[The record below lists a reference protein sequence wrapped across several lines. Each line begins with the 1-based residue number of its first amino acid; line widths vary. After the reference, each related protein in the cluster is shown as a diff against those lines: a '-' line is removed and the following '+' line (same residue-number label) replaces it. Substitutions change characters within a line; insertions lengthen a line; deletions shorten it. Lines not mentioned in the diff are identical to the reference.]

1 MQRNLGRNMS
11 EQYTYARYWRC
22 ALQVNP
28 VGYNSTYRGGDHGL
42 DEDGYNQALLQKCIS
57 LGIKVVGLAD
67 HGSVA
72 SVDALRQVLK
82 PHGIVVFPG
91 FEIASNDKT
100 HFVCLFPEDTTVQ
113 QLDRYLGNLKLYD
126 PADGIRPSRLS
137 SEELIEEIDLL
148 GGFVYA
154 AHCTQDSGLLK
165 NRLNH
170 IWKHPKLR
178 AAQIPGSID
187 DLTGIEGDFYR
198 KVFLNKDDSYR
209 RERLVAAIN
218 AKDVAK
224 PDDFDQPSATCFIKM
239 TRPTFAAFKVAF
251 LDPGSRVR
259 LNSQQAQSP
268 IGKVVRMTVA
278 GGYLDGVRVDFSDHL
293 NTVIGGRG
301 TGKSTLLECLRFA
314 LDLPPKGKQAQKL
327 HQEIIKEN
335 LGRSVGRVELT
346 VVSSAQNGKQYTISR
361 RYGEPPMV
369 RDMDGNVSTLLPCDL
384 LPGIDIYGQNEIY
397 ELAQDETSRVQLLDR
412 FLPQDG
418 EYETRSA
425 DVHRRLKDNQQML
438 TKSLTDLDELNA
450 QVERLPKLE
459 EQLRGFDELGIKE
472 RLAKTSLLARER
484 EISKA
489 ATDGVQSFR
498 DALSDLRDGLP
509 DLDFINDEALEGVPD
524 AAQLLAMRATLDALK
539 QGFTDH
545 LTAMQ
550 ALLDDRAGQF
560 ATQYGEWQQAI
571 QEHDSE
577 LERAL
582 RSLPATAGK
591 SGQEVGAAYQKL
603 MGEIERIKP
612 MRSRVTT
619 HESQR
624 DTLRQERR
632 NLLADLSDLRGQR
645 IQALQKA
652 AKRLNKRLEGKLK
665 VEIVPEAD
673 RTPLKTFLLEC
684 ELDGVGE
691 KRLAFIEDA
700 ETISPLSLAQS
711 IQKGSAGMQLDW
723 GVTQMVAD
731 ALTKL
736 QSSQLMELEALELEH
751 RVDIFLNVAHG
762 QAASVFRPLNKLSTG
777 QQCTAILHMLLLE
790 NVDPLLMDQP
800 EDNLDNAFIAE
811 RIVAE
816 LREAK
821 TSRQFLFATH
831 NANIPVFGDAEW
843 IGVFTAAENQGR
855 LGLEAQ
861 GSIDVPVIRD
871 QVASILEGGRDAFI
885 QRKEKY
891 EF

>member
-1 MQRNLGRNMS
+1 MS
-11 EQYTYARYWRC
+11 DQYTYARFWRC

-28 VGYNSTYRGGDHGL
+28 VGYNGTYRGADHGL
-42 DEDGYNQALLQKCIS
+42 DEGGYNQALLQKCLE
-57 LGIKVVGLAD
+57 LGITVVGLAD

-72 SVDALRQVLK
+72 SVDALRQVLQ

-100 HFVCLFPEDTTVQ
+100 HYVCLFPEDTTVQ
-113 QLDRYLGNLKLYD
+113 QLDRYLGNLKLHD

-137 SEELIEEIDLL
+137 SEELIEEVDLL
-148 GGFVYA
+148 GGFIYA

-170 IWKHPKLR
+170 VWKHPKLR
-178 AAQIPGSID
+178 AAQIPGPID
-187 DLTGIEGDFYR
+187 DLTSVEGDFYR

-209 RERLVAAIN
+209 RERPVAAIN

-224 PDDFDQPSATCFIKM
+224 PADLEQPGATCFIKM
-239 TRPTFAAFKVAF
+239 TRPNFAAFKVAF
-251 LDPGSRVR
+251 LDPGSRIR

-301 TGKSTLLECLRFA
+301 TGKSTLLECLRYA
-314 LDLPPKGKQAQKL
+314 LDFPPKGRQAQKL

-335 LGRSVGRVELT
+335 LGRSAGRVELT

-361 RYGEPPMV
+361 RHGEPPMV
-369 RDMDGNVSTLLPCDL
+369 RDMDGNVSTLLPRDL

-418 EYETRSA
+418 DYETKSA
-425 DVHRRLKDNQQML
+425 DVHRRLKENQQKL
-438 TKSLTDLDELNA
+438 AKSLTDLDELNA

-472 RLAKTSLLARER
+472 KLATTSLLARER
-484 EISKA
+484 EIAKT

-498 DALSDLRDGLP
+498 DALTDLRDGLP
-509 DLDFINDEALEGVPD
+509 DLAFINDEALEGLPD
-524 AAQLLAMRATLDALK
+524 AAQLLAIRTTLDGLK
-539 QGFTDH
+539 QGFTGH

-550 ALLDDRAGQF
+550 ALLDEGAGQF
-560 ATQYGEWQQAI
+560 TTQHGAWQQAI
-571 QEHDSE
+571 QGHEAE
-577 LERAL
+577 LEKAL
-582 RSLPATAGK
+582 RTLPATAGK
-591 SGQEVGAAYQKL
+591 SGQEVGVAYQRL

-612 MRSRVTT
+612 MKSRLTT

-624 DTLRQERR
+624 DTLRQDRR
-632 NLLADLSDLRGQR
+632 NLLAELSDLRGQR

-652 AKRLNKRLEGKLK
+652 AKKLNRRLEGKLK

-673 RTPLKTFLLEC
+673 RTPLMTFLLAC
-684 ELDGVGE
+684 KLDGVGE

-711 IQKGSAGMQLDW
+711 IQKGSADVQLDW

-762 QAASVFRPLNKLSTG
+762 QADAVFRPLNKLSTG

-800 EDNLDNAFIAE
+800 EDNLDNAFIAD

-843 IGVFTAAENQGR
+843 IGVFTAAENQGC

>member
-1 MQRNLGRNMS
+1 MID
-11 EQYTYARYWRC
+11 QYTYARFWRC

-28 VGYNSTYRGGDHGL
+28 VGYNGTYRGADHGL
-42 DEDGYNQALLQKCIS
+42 DEGGYNQALLQKCLE
-57 LGIKVVGLAD
+57 LGITVVGLAD
-67 HGSVA
+67 HGSVT
-72 SVDALRQVLK
+72 SVDALRQVLQ

-100 HFVCLFPEDTTVQ
+100 HYVCLFSEDTTIQ
-113 QLDRYLGNLKLYD
+113 QLDRYLGHLKLLD
-126 PADGIRPSRLS
+126 PTDGIRPSRLS
-137 SEELIEEIDLL
+137 SEELIEEVDLL
-148 GGFVYA
+148 GGFIYA

-170 IWKHPKLR
+170 VWKHPKLR

-187 DLTGIEGDFYR
+187 DLTSVEGDFYR

-209 RERLVAAIN
+209 RERPVAAIN

-224 PDDFDQPSATCFIKM
+224 PDDLEQSGATCFVKM
-239 TRPTFAAFKVAF
+239 TRPNFAAFKVAF
-251 LDPGSRVR
+251 LDPGSRIR
-259 LNSQQAQSP
+259 LNSQHAQSP

-301 TGKSTLLECLRFA
+301 TGKSTLLECLRYA
-314 LDLPPKGKQAQKL
+314 LDFPPKGKQAQKL
-327 HQEIIKEN
+327 HQDIVKEN
-335 LGRSVGRVELT
+335 LGRSAGRVELT

-361 RYGEPPMV
+361 RHGEPPMV
-369 RDMDGNVSTLLPCDL
+369 RDTDGNVSTLLPRDL

-418 EYETRSA
+418 DYEAKSA
-425 DVHRRLKDNQQML
+425 DVHRRLKENQQKL
-438 TKSLTDLDELNA
+438 TKSLSDLDELKA
-450 QVERLPKLE
+450 QVDRLPKLE

-472 RLAKTSLLARER
+472 KLAKTSLLARER
-484 EISKA
+484 EIAKT
-489 ATDGVQSFR
+489 ATEGVQSFR
-498 DALSDLRDGLP
+498 DALADLRDSLP
-509 DLDFINDEALEGVPD
+509 DLAFIDDEALEGLPD
-524 AAQLLAMRATLDALK
+524 AVQLLTVRTTLEGLK
-539 QGFTDH
+539 QGFTGH

-550 ALLDDRAGQF
+550 ALLDEGVGQF
-560 ATQYGEWQQAI
+560 TTRHGAWQQAI
-571 QEHDSE
+571 QGHEAE
-577 LERAL
+577 LEKAL
-582 RSLPATAGK
+582 RTLPATAGK
-591 SGQEVGAAYQKL
+591 SGQEVGVAYQRL

-612 MRSRVTT
+612 MKSRMSTY
-619 HESQR
+619 ESQR

-632 NLLADLSDLRGQR
+632 NLLAELSDLRGQR

-652 AKRLNKRLEGKLK
+652 AKKLNKRLEGKLK
-665 VEIVPEAD
+665 VDIVPEAD
-673 RTPLKTFLLEC
+673 RSPLMTFLLGC
-684 ELDGVGE
+684 KLDGVGE
-691 KRLAFIEDA
+691 KRLAWIEDA
-700 ETISPLSLAQS
+700 ATISPLSLAQS
-711 IQKGSAGMQLDW
+711 IQNGSADVQLDW

-736 QSSQLMELEALELEH
+736 QSSQIMELEALELEH

-762 QAASVFRPLNKLSTG
+762 QAEPVFRPLNKLSTG

-800 EDNLDNAFIAE
+800 EDNLDNAFIAD
-811 RIVAE
+811 RIVTE

-821 TSRQFLFATH
+821 TCRQFLFATH

-843 IGVFTAAENQGR
+843 IGVFTAAENQGS
-855 LGLEAQ
+855 LGLDAQ

>member
-1 MQRNLGRNMS
+1 MEG
-11 EQYTYARYWRC
+11 TTDKFTFAKFWRC

-28 VGYNSTYRGGDHGL
+28 VGYNGTYRGGDHGL
-42 DEDGYNQALLQKCIS
+42 DESSYNQALLKNC
-57 LGIKVVGLAD
+57 LELNIKVVGLAD

-72 SVDALRQVLK
+72 SIDALRAVLTA
-82 PHGIVVFPG
+82 HDIVVFPG

-100 HFVCLFPEDTTVQ
+100 HYVCLFPEDTNGQ
-113 QLDRYLGNLKLYD
+113 QLERYLGNLDLLD
-126 PADGIRPSRLS
+126 PKDGIRPSKLS
-137 SEELIEEIDLL
+137 SEQLIDKATDL
-148 GGFVYA
+148 GGFIYA
-154 AHCTQDSGLLK
+154 AHCTSDSGLLK

-170 IWKHPKLR
+170 VWKLPKLR
-178 AAQIPGSID
+178 AAQIPGPIE
-187 DLTGIEGDFYR
+187 DLAGVEDDFYR
-198 KVFLNKDDSYR
+198 KVILNKDGAYR
-209 RERLVAAIN
+209 RERPLAVIN

-224 PDDFDQPSATCFIKM
+224 PEDLEQPGATCHIKM

-278 GGYLDGVRVDFSDHL
+278 GGYLDGVQVDFSDHL

-335 LGRSVGRVELT
+335 LGRSAGRVELT

-361 RYGEPPMV
+361 RHGEPPMV
-369 RDMDGNVSTLLPCDL
+369 LDMDGNVSTLLPRDL

-418 EYETRSA
+418 EYESKSA
-425 DVHRRLKDNQQML
+425 DVHRRLKDNQQKL

-472 RLAKTSLLARER
+472 KLAKTSLLARER
-484 EISKA
+484 EIAKT
-489 ATDGVQSFR
+489 ATEGIQSFR
-498 DALSDLRDGLP
+498 DALTDLRDSLP
-509 DLDFINDEALEGVPD
+509 DLDFINDEALEGLPD
-524 AAQLLAMRATLDALK
+524 ATQLLAMRTTMVGLK
-539 QGFTDH
+539 QGFIEH

-550 ALLDDRAGQF
+550 SLLDDKAGQF
-560 ATQYGEWQQAI
+560 TTQHDAWQQAI
-571 QEHDSE
+571 QTHDVE
-577 LERAL
+577 LEKAL
-582 RSLPATAGK
+582 RTLPATAGK
-591 SGQEVGAAYQKL
+591 SGQEVGVAYQKL

-612 MRSRVTT
+612 MKSRATT

-632 NLLADLSDLRGQR
+632 NLLAELSDLRAQR
-645 IQALQKA
+645 IHALQKA
-652 AKRLNKRLEGKLK
+652 AKKLNRRLEGKLK
-665 VEIVPEAD
+665 VAIVPEAD
-673 RTPLKTFLLEC
+673 RTPLMTFLLGC
-684 ELDGVGE
+684 KLDGVGE

-711 IQKGSAGMQLDW
+711 IQKGSADVQLDW

-762 QAASVFRPLNKLSTG
+762 QADAVFRPLNKLSTG

-800 EDNLDNAFIAE
+800 EDNLDNAFIAD
-811 RIVAE
+811 RIVDE

>member
-1 MQRNLGRNMS
+1 MGK
-11 EQYTYARYWRC
+11 QYTYAKFWRC

-28 VGYNSTYRGGDHGL
+28 VGYNGTYRGNDHGL
-42 DEDGYNQALLQKCIS
+42 DEGGYNQALLQKCIE
-57 LGIKVVGLAD
+57 LGITVVGLAD

-72 SVDALRQVLK
+72 SVDALRQVLQ

-100 HFVCLFPEDTTVQ
+100 HYVCLFSEETTGQ
-113 QLDRYLGNLKLYD
+113 QLERYLGNLDLLD
-126 PADGIRPSRLS
+126 PTDGVRPSRLS
-137 SEELIEEIDLL
+137 SEHLIEKVDQL
-148 GGFVYA
+148 GGFIYA
-154 AHCTQDSGLLK
+154 AHCTSDSGLLK

-170 IWKHPKLR
+170 VWKLPKLR
-178 AAQIPGSID
+178 AAQIPGPID
-187 DLTGIEGDFYR
+187 DLEGVDNGFYR
-198 KVFLNKDDSYR
+198 KVLRNKDDAYR
-209 RERLVAAIN
+209 RDRPVAVIN
-218 AKDVAK
+218 AKDVAR
-224 PDDFDQPSATCFIKM
+224 PADLEQSGATCLIKM
-239 TRPTFAAFKVAF
+239 TRPSFAAFKVAF
-251 LDPGSRVR
+251 LDPGSRIR
-259 LNSQQAQSP
+259 LNSQQTESSV
-268 IGKVVRMTVA
+268 GKVVRMTVA
-278 GGYLDGVRVDFSDHL
+278 GGYLDGVQVDFSDHL

-314 LDLPPKGKQAQKL
+314 LDLPPKGRQAHKL

-335 LGRSVGRVELT
+335 LGRSAGRVELT
-346 VVSSAQNGKQYTISR
+346 VVSSAQNCKQYTISR

-369 RDMDGNVSTLLPCDL
+369 RDMDGHVSTLLPRDL

-397 ELAQDETSRVQLLDR
+397 ELAQDEASRIQLLDR

-418 EYETRSA
+418 EYEAKSA
-425 DVHRRLKDNQQML
+425 DVHGRLKDNQQKL
-438 TKSLTDLDELNA
+438 TKALTDLDELNA

-472 RLAKTSLLARER
+472 KLAKASLLARER
-484 EISKA
+484 EVARA

-498 DALSDLRDGLP
+498 DALSDLRDSLP
-509 DLDFINDEALEGVPD
+509 DLDFINNDALQGLPD
-524 AAQLLAMRATLDALK
+524 AAQLLAMRATLDGLH
-539 QGFTDH
+539 QGFTEH

-550 ALLDDRAGQF
+550 ALLDAGAGQF
-560 ATQYGEWQQAI
+560 TTQHRAWQKAI
-571 QEHDSE
+571 QEHDAE
-577 LERAL
+577 LEKAL
-582 RSLPATAGK
+582 RTLPATAGK
-591 SGQEVGAAYQKL
+591 SGQEVGVAYQKL

-612 MRSRVTT
+612 MKSRVTT
-619 HESQR
+619 HDSQR

-632 NLLADLSDLRGQR
+632 NLLAELSDKRGQR

-652 AKRLNKRLEGKLK
+652 AKRLNRRLEGKLK

-673 RTPLKTFLLEC
+673 RTPLMTFLIGC
-684 ELDGVGE
+684 KLDGVGE

-700 ETISPLSLAQS
+700 ETISPMLLAQS
-711 IQKGSAGMQLDW
+711 IQKGAANVQLDW
-723 GVTQMVAD
+723 DVTPMVAD

-762 QAASVFRPLNKLSTG
+762 QADPLFRPLNKLSTG

-800 EDNLDNAFIAE
+800 EDNLDNAFIAD
-811 RIVAE
+811 RIVTE

-821 TSRQFLFATH
+821 TIRQFLFATH

-861 GSIDVPVIRD
+861 GSIDVPSIRD
-871 QVASILEGGRDAFI
+871 QVASILEGGRDAFV

>member
-1 MQRNLGRNMS
+1 MS
-11 EQYTYARYWRC
+11 DQYTYARFWRC

-28 VGYNSTYRGGDHGL
+28 VGYNGTYRGADHGL
-42 DEDGYNQALLQKCIS
+42 DEGGYNQALLQKCLE
-57 LGIKVVGLAD
+57 LGITVVGLAD

-72 SVDALRQVLK
+72 SVDALRQVLQ

-100 HFVCLFPEDTTVQ
+100 HYVCLFPEDTTVQ
-113 QLDRYLGNLKLYD
+113 HLDRYLGNLKLLD

-137 SEELIEEIDLL
+137 SEELIEEIDRV
-148 GGFVYA
+148 GGFIYG
-154 AHCTQDSGLLK
+154 AHCTQESGLLK

-170 IWKHPKLR
+170 VWKHPKLR

-187 DLTGIEGDFYR
+187 DLTSVEGDFYR

-209 RERLVAAIN
+209 RERPVAAIN

-224 PDDFDQPSATCFIKM
+224 PDDLEQPGATCFIKM
-239 TRPTFAAFKVAF
+239 TRPNFAAFKVAF
-251 LDPGSRVR
+251 LDPGSRIR
-259 LNSQQAQSP
+259 LNSQHAQGP

-327 HQEIIKEN
+327 HQEITKEN
-335 LGRSVGRVELT
+335 LGRSAGRVELT

-361 RYGEPPMV
+361 RHGEPPMV
-369 RDMDGNVSTLLPCDL
+369 RDMDGNVSTLLPRDL

-418 EYETRSA
+418 EYESKSA
-425 DVHRRLKDNQQML
+425 DVHRRLKDNQQKL

-472 RLAKTSLLARER
+472 KLAKTSLLARER
-484 EISKA
+484 EIAKT
-489 ATDGVQSFR
+489 ATEGVQSFR
-498 DALSDLRDGLP
+498 DALTDLRDSLP
-509 DLDFINDEALEGVPD
+509 DLDFINDEALEGLPD
-524 AAQLLAMRATLDALK
+524 AAQLLAMRTTLDGLK
-539 QGFTDH
+539 QGFTGH

-550 ALLDDRAGQF
+550 TLLDDKAGQF
-560 ATQYGEWQQAI
+560 TTQHDAWQQAI
-571 QEHDSE
+571 QAHDVE
-577 LERAL
+577 LEKAL
-582 RSLPATAGK
+582 RTLPATAGK
-591 SGQEVGAAYQKL
+591 SGQEVGVAYQKL

-612 MRSRVTT
+612 MKSRATT

-632 NLLADLSDLRGQR
+632 NLLAELSDLRAQR

-652 AKRLNKRLEGKLK
+652 AKKLNRRLEGKLK

-673 RTPLKTFLLEC
+673 RTPLMTFLLGC
-684 ELDGVGE
+684 KLDGVGE
-691 KRLAFIEDA
+691 KRLAFIEEA

-711 IQKGSAGMQLDW
+711 IQKGSADVQLDW

-751 RVDIFLNVAHG
+751 RADISLNVAHA
-762 QAASVFRPLNKLSTG
+762 QADAVFRPLNKLSTG

-800 EDNLDNAFIAE
+800 EDNLDNAFIAD

-816 LREAK
+816 LRKAK

-843 IGVFTAAENQGR
+843 IGVFTAAENQGC

-871 QVASILEGGRDAFI
+871 QVARLLEGGRDAFI